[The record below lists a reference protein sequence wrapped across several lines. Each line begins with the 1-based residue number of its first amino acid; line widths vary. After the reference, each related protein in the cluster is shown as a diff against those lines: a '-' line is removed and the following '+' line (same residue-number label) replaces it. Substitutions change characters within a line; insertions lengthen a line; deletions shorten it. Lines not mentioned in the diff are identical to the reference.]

1 MNTKEIRLLAKERL
15 VGNHVLVIVLSF
27 LNSAVIG
34 ILTTISDRYAPTIF
48 SMDTFQ
54 LIPNPD
60 SNPLIYNL
68 FNFASSVLA
77 VFLGFA
83 LLKILIDI
91 ARKNKPNLTDCYASA
106 FSDDPIKTFVTSFL
120 VGLFAILWALLFVIP
135 GIIKAY
141 AYGMYLYLLDV
152 KPEMTASETI
162 KESMKLMDG
171 HKMDLFM
178 MDLYYI
184 LHIILG
190 AFTFGIYW
198 LWVIP
203 RFQLARVLFFEEVYN
218 KAYPK
223 APVEVLD
230 QE

>member
-1 MNTKEIRLLAKERL
+1 LNTKEIRLLAKERL

-34 ILTTISDRYAPTIF
+34 ILTSISDRYAPNVYSF
-48 SMDTFQ
+48 DPFG
-54 LIPNPD
+54 LVPNPNANAGLY
-60 SNPLIYNL
+60 SL
-68 FNFASSVLA
+68 FNIASSVLA

-120 VGLFAILWALLFVIP
+120 VGLFTILWALLLVIP

-141 AYGMYLYLLDV
+141 SYGMYLYLLDV

-162 KESMKLMDG
+162 RESMKLMEG
-171 HKMDLFM
+171 RKMDLFV

-218 KAYPK
+218 QAYPK

-230 QE
+230 AE